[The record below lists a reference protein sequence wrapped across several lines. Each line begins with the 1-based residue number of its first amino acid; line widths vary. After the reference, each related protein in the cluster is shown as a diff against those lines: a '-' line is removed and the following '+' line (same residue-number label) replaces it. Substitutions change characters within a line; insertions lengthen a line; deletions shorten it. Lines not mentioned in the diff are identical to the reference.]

1 MFFGSQRHCA
11 RGFFSWKEE
20 GDPPK
25 WHWYVLF
32 GICQRGNHK
41 SLWLKPMP
49 LRTSRGEARIP
60 QISKTEYLQAL
71 DEAGFCAKSNCVAMT
86 DAAPTFASTGH
97 PGIVQHFSVNHS
109 EKEFSRAVEVVYKG
123 EIRPAICHTQTIDRA
138 WRSLKENLP
147 AHTSARSEEKKVT
160 LEIYIRSQ
168 QWQMFH
174 SGEDRWRAF
183 CIAVEQFKSYL
194 AQVPDNAEEVPQAAV
209 ELCRRDLR
217 NPLGAKDD
225 RVPDAVHDRMNSLC
239 LQGVIPR
246 TTLAMRQRARKS
258 PGTTYGVPHFLSE
271 ARDFDYISP
280 NFEAPRGFRWTPK
293 SDNTWHLEV
302 KGG

>member
-1 MFFGSQRHCA
+1 MISLLVISISIRIVPSLFCYLLTAPISRISSFRFHSYPPYSSVCSMFFGSQRHCA

-97 PGIVQHFSVNHS
+97 LGIVQHFSVNHS

-194 AQVPDNAEEVPQAAV
+194 AQVPDNAAEVPQAAV

-217 NPLGAKDD
+217 SQR
-225 RVPDAVHDRMNSLC
+225 RV
-239 LQGVIPR
+239 
-246 TTLAMRQRARKS
+246 
-258 PGTTYGVPHFLSE
+258 
-271 ARDFDYISP
+271 
-280 NFEAPRGFRWTPK
+280 
-293 SDNTWHLEV
+293 
-302 KGG
+302 GGSSRSKIES